1 MSLATIHNVNGA
13 IGNGDVARSETIAT
27 VSIICLLASAPLV
40 VAIALMVWG
49 G

>member
-1 MSLATIHNVNGA
+1 MSLATLHNNRIRNGE
-13 IGNGDVARSETIAT
+13 VTRSETIAT
-27 VSIICLLASAPLV
+27 VSMICMLASAPLV